1 MSVKEDDVLR
11 FVSALGVFAILPPHP
26 PEQDNPV
33 PVLGVMCIIQAV
45 DRMLSIP
52 FPDPQMEA
60 VRTSLRKK
68 LDDIRLAAPLPAEL
82 FEQAG
87 RAMAMEAGL
96 WIAAYVNTII
106 DRAGDEPYAIALE
119 LSKGSTPRSA
129 TKEHNHGN
137 A

>member
-11 FVSALGVFAILPPHP
+11 FVSALGVFAILPPTP
-26 PEQDNPV
+26 PEQDNPLA
-33 PVLGVMCIIQAV
+33 VLGVMCIIQAV

-60 VRTSLRKK
+60 VRADLCKK
-68 LDDIRLAAPLPAEL
+68 LDDVRPHAPLPAEL
-82 FEQAG
+82 FERAG
-87 RAMAMEAGL
+87 RVMAMEAGL

-106 DRAGDEPYAIALE
+106 NRAGDEPYEIALE
-119 LSKGSTPRSA
+119 LSKGSTPASA
-129 TKEHNHGN
+129 TKEHNHGK

>member
-11 FVSALGVFAILPPHP
+11 FVSALGVFAILPPTP
-26 PEQDNPV
+26 PEQDNPLA
-33 PVLGVMCIIQAV
+33 VLGVMCIIQAV

-60 VRTSLRKK
+60 VRADLCKK
-68 LDDIRLAAPLPAEL
+68 LDDVRPHAALPAEL
-82 FEQAG
+82 FERAG
-87 RAMAMEAGL
+87 RVMAMQAGL

-106 DRAGDEPYAIALE
+106 NRAGDEPYEIALE
-119 LSKGSTPRSA
+119 LSKGSTPASA
-129 TKEHNHGN
+129 TKEHNHGK